1 MQSLSARFAGEMT
14 QAANLVQLILSIRDL
29 TKLDLT
35 HFRSRHPVAATTR
48 CLHRDGLAFSS
59 TPIAYDGIYLAICG
73 RFELTVRE
81 LMERFVES
89 LMADVPAHKHLP
101 EAIREWH
108 AKGCASLIL
117 HLGEERFKH
126 LTVNALIGNLASC
139 LDSSKS
145 GAYKLT
151 PEAYSYNE
159 RNFRANEIDNVLTER
174 LGLKKIWQKLARR
187 PKLVSW
193 SGASHPDTETSLGR
207 RTLDTCISRR
217 NAIIHRGRSYYTPGP
232 SEVIE
237 CAKFFAILI
246 ECAAEVM
253 TDYKA

>member
-1 MQSLSARFAGEMT
+1 MRERAERSVNIGDDSLPGPWKLVNPSAPNRGNAIKPGG
-14 QAANLVQLILSIRDL
+14 L
-29 TKLDLT
+29 TD
-35 HFRSRHPVAATTR
+35 SCSEP
-48 CLHRDGLAFSS
+48 
-59 TPIAYDGIYLAICG
+59 
-73 RFELTVRE
+73 
-81 LMERFVES
+81 
-89 LMADVPAHKHLP
+89 
-101 EAIREWH
+101 
-108 AKGCASLIL
+108 LIL

-145 GAYKLT
+145 GVYKLT

-159 RNFRANEIDNVLTER
+159 RNFRANEIDNVLAER

-193 SGASHPDTETSLGR
+193 SGASHPDTVENLAR
-207 RTLDTCISRR
+207 RTLDTCIGRR

-246 ECAAEVM
+246 ECTGEVM
-253 TDYKA
+253 TDYKAL

>member
-1 MQSLSARFAGEMT
+1 MQ
-14 QAANLVQLILSIRDL
+14 SIRDL
-29 TKLDLT
+29 TKLDLA
-35 HFRSRHPVAATTR
+35 HFRSRHLVAVAVR
-48 CLHRDGLAFSS
+48 SLHRDGLAFSS
-59 TPIAYDGIYLAICG
+59 TPIAFDGIYLAICA

-89 LMADVPAHKHLP
+89 LVAGVPAHKHLP
-101 EAIREWH
+101 EAVREWH

-126 LTVNALIGNLASC
+126 LTVDALIGNLASC
-139 LDSSKS
+139 LDASKT
-145 GAYKLT
+145 GVYKLT

-159 RNFRANEIDNVLTER
+159 RNFRASEIDNVLTER

-187 PKLVSW
+187 PKLISW
-193 SGASHPDTETSLGR
+193 SGASHPDTVENLAR
-207 RTLDTCISRR
+207 RTLDTCIGRR

-237 CAKFFAILI
+237 CARYLAILI
-246 ECAAEVM
+246 ECTGEVM
-253 TDYKA
+253 TDYKASL